1 MCRECTRM
9 QGIFQGESKM
19 AEIIRGKGVIS
30 GIAMGKIMLAGQNL
44 DGYLVNYK
52 PEDKATEKQK
62 AQDALMA
69 VAEILRESIEKL
81 KSKDMKEQAAI
92 MEAHRMMV
100 QDPMMADNIM
110 AKIEELGNAPQGVLK
125 AAEEQAV
132 MFEQME
138 DEYFA
143 ARAVDLRD
151 VGKRVAKYILGVKEP
166 EIGDEKVILC
176 GREIEPSVIAGM
188 ETEKIAGVLLGSG
201 STTAHAVIIAKARAI
216 PTIVGLNKE
225 DRIDR
230 IADGDHVIMD
240 GERGEIVIN
249 PAPEDIASYD
259 EKIKKQKELAE
270 HYAALKDLPAVT
282 TDGVKVDL
290 MANIGTHMDVDNA
303 LNYGAEGVGLFRSE
317 FVFMGRQDI
326 PTEEDQ
332 FKAYKEAIEKCKGK
346 LCVIRTMDIGGD
358 KPLPYLNIPEEENPF
373 LGYRAVR
380 ISLQRRDL
388 FLPQLKAILRAGV
401 YGKAAIMI
409 PMIINVAE
417 FKKVKEFIEE
427 AKLELAHEGK
437 AYSDDVQVGIMVET
451 PAAAIMTP
459 VLARYVDFFSIGTND
474 LVQYTLAV
482 DRGNANI
489 SYLYNHFNPAVLRLV
504 QRTITSAREN
514 GIWAGMCGE
523 MASDPNAAVLLMA
536 MGINELS
543 MSAPSIPRVKEKIR
557 SISSV
562 KAKEILAD
570 VMTMEDGDDIRNYLQ
585 KILG

>member
-1 MCRECTRM
+1 
-9 QGIFQGESKM
+9 M

-44 DGYLVNYK
+44 DGYLVNYE
-52 PEDKATEKQK
+52 PEDKETEKKK
-62 AQDALMA
+62 AQDALTA

-110 AKIEELGNAPQGVLK
+110 AKIEELGNAPQAVLK

-240 GERGEIVIN
+240 GERGEIVVN

-259 EKIKKQKELAE
+259 EKIKKQKELAA

-459 VLARYVDFFSIGTND
+459 VLAKYVDFFSIGTND

-504 QRTITSAREN
+504 QRTISSAREN

>member
-1 MCRECTRM
+1 M

-326 PTEEDQ
+326 PMEEDQ

-459 VLARYVDFFSIGTND
+459 ILAKYVDFFSIGTND

>member
-1 MCRECTRM
+1 M

-44 DGYLVNYK
+44 DGYLVNYE
-52 PEDKATEKQK
+52 PEDKETEKKK
-62 AQDALMA
+62 AQDALTA

-110 AKIEELGNAPQGVLK
+110 AKIEELGNAPKAVLK

-240 GERGEIVIN
+240 GERGEIVVN

-259 EKIKKQKELAE
+259 EKIKKQKELAA

-317 FVFMGRQDI
+317 FVFMGRQEI
-326 PTEEDQ
+326 PMEEDQ
-332 FKAYKEAIEKCKGK
+332 FKAYKEAVEKCKGK

-459 VLARYVDFFSIGTND
+459 VLAKYVDFFSIGTND

-504 QRTITSAREN
+504 QRTISSAREN

-536 MGINELS
+536 MGISELS

-570 VMTMEDGDDIRNYLQ
+570 VMAMEDGDDIRNYLQ

>member
-1 MCRECTRM
+1 M

-176 GREIEPSVIAGM
+176 GCEIEPSVIAGM

>member
-1 MCRECTRM
+1 M

-62 AQDALMA
+62 AQDALTA
-69 VAEILRESIEKL
+69 VAEILCESIEKL

-259 EKIKKQKELAE
+259 EKIKKQKELAA

-459 VLARYVDFFSIGTND
+459 VLAKYVDFFSIGTND

>member
-1 MCRECTRM
+1 M

-62 AQDALMA
+62 AKDALTA

-459 VLARYVDFFSIGTND
+459 ILAKYVDFFSIGTND

-536 MGINELS
+536 MGISELS